1 MSWLKLLTFILF
13 TDNGSYRPDTADIE
27 VQMIQRGGVPAR
39 NVSPALT
46 QGDYGAPDSSRS
58 TLQGYA
64 KKFNSFKQGTCML
77 GTYWI

>member
-1 MSWLKLLTFILF
+1 MFS
-13 TDNGSYRPDTADIE
+13 DNGSYRPDTADIE

-46 QGDYGAPDSSRS
+46 QGDYGAPLPDSSRS

-64 KKFNSFKQGTCML
+64 KKV
-77 GTYWI
+77 